1 MKKIIIT
8 MLISALFLAV
18 SAEISDKLLNQ
29 SLYSP
34 SLLDLNNIS
43 MNHTVSFSAGMS
55 SNNQSFYQSVYT
67 NHLNYRISSKLNLN
81 LDLNFINFGT
91 ASFDRKLDFEGNG
104 DNESTILPE
113 FTLSF
118 KPSDSFSIVLEYR
131 NFSLER
137 PWYNSNQ
144 LYRR

>member
-1 MKKIIIT
+1 MKRIFIT
-8 MLISALFLAV
+8 MLISVLFLAV
-18 SAEISDKLLNQ
+18 SAEISDKFLNQ

-67 NHLNYRISSKLNLN
+67 NHLNYRISSKLHLN

-91 ASFDRKLDFEGNG
+91 ASFDRKLDFEANG

-113 FTLSF
+113 FSLSF
-118 KPSDSFSIVLEYR
+118 KPSDSFSIVFEYR
-131 NFSLER
+131 NCSLDR
-137 PWYNSNQ
+137 SWYNSNQ
-144 LYRR
+144 WYRK